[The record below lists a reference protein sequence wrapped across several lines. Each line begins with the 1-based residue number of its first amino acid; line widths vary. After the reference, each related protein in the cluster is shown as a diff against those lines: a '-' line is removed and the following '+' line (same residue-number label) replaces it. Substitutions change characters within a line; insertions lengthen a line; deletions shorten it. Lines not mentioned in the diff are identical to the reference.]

1 MTDNLSGWY
10 ECQIARH
17 IRAELKGVRAALDDY
32 GRASRELA
40 IRAIWLAYL
49 PDEPLEILWQDLQS
63 CRAAIFWTGKSWRM
77 ILRPDEPDW
86 KGEAL
91 HEIAH
96 VKLGHQRRAAPPAG
110 TVRVGRLDERA
121 MNATPGALATVD
133 RWERDAD
140 AFATRERA
148 RWG

>member
-1 MTDNLSGWY
+1 LTDNLSGWY
-10 ECQIARH
+10 ERQIARH

-49 PDEPLEILWQDLQS
+49 PDEPLEVCWQDLRD
-63 CRAAIFWTGKSWRM
+63 CRAAIYWSGKAWTM
-77 ILRPDEPDW
+77 VLRPDEPAW
-86 KGEAL
+86 RLEAL
-91 HEIAH
+91 HELAH
-96 VKLGHQRRAAPPAG
+96 VKLGHQVKRLPPAG
-110 TVRVGRLDERA
+110 TIRGARLDERA

-140 AFATRERA
+140 RWAQVERPKWA
-148 RWG
+148 